1 MISKFAI
8 LLFFQMPLPREPGV
22 FVRHFRQVIPSK
34 GCRKQQPN
42 WAGLS
47 ALDPEQGTSSLHPD
61 KGLPPLTRAGSFTPG
76 TPDNG
81 HCIPLDPCPGKT
93 EILRSCPQRILSV
106 SPVFQCVR
114 PANEQAFRLEK
125 FQSASG
131 HASRRKH
138 GCPPAVPAPSHCK
151 TGWLPAGNGASPLS
165 IAAVHHR
172 DGGTGCTRSRLT
184 GKTKATSFRLS
195 TTVGRL
201 CFGHYDFFH

>member
-1 MISKFAI
+1 M
-8 LLFFQMPLPREPGV
+8 
-22 FVRHFRQVIPSK
+22 RHFRQVIPSK

-47 ALDPEQGTSSLHPD
+47 ALDPEQDTSSLHPD

-114 PANEQAFRLEK
+114 PANEHFFRLEN
-125 FQSASG
+125 F
-131 HASRRKH
+131 SRHPTALPVESTVVLRLYRLRSIAK
-138 GCPPAVPAPSHCK
+138 
-151 TGWLPAGNGASPLS
+151 PAGCRQAMVRFASFHRGGASPRCRNRMHPVPSNGQNKSDQLS
-165 IAAVHHR
+165 
-172 DGGTGCTRSRLT
+172 
-184 GKTKATSFRLS
+184 SFDYGWSPL
-195 TTVGRL
+195 L
-201 CFGHYDFFH
+201 WPL